1 MNFVKDIDL
10 GRISV
15 ITHTPIL
22 RSLDN
27 DVRVTAQTYSFFSTN
42 CDDWAGV
49 GCDIVLCCIYLR
61 AWVLYIDGSIFII
74 TPQRIVLHRLVQ
86 LDRHSFIKNWRYYL
100 SAVDEVQGEVHTVE
114 RRSFLAVV

>member
-49 GCDIVLCCIYLR
+49 GCDIVPCCIIARKYTFGVNPR
-61 AWVLYIDGSIFII
+61 MAWGN
-74 TPQRIVLHRLVQ
+74 QRC
-86 LDRHSFIKNWRYYL
+86 
-100 SAVDEVQGEVHTVE
+100 
-114 RRSFLAVV
+114 